1 MASNPDDL
9 NMQSRLQQTWQRVG
23 DGCVALSARL
33 PMVVT
38 TLCVWMVLAGSVW
51 AASKKKNVEAPP
63 EKSYVQPYFLVLLLM
78 GLGIMILCRPGKR
91 ADEPFKKQ
99 EEQ

>member
-1 MASNPDDL
+1 MACIQDDSNMKSL
-9 NMQSRLQQTWQRVG
+9 IQKSWQAMG
-23 DGCVALSARL
+23 DGCVAFSARL

-38 TLCVWMVLAGSVW
+38 TLCVWSVLVGSAW
-51 AASKKKNVEAPP
+51 AAKKKAVEAPP
-63 EKSYVQPYFLVLLLM
+63 EKSYVQPYFLVVLLM

-99 EEQ
+99 EEE